1 MFNTWLAKARIKPEH
16 CNGLLKARFPYFKG
30 VRINIQTTTD
40 LTRII
45 CIFLCAT
52 VLHNLLIHEPIPEE
66 WEKEVASLTTAMN
79 DDDNNNNLV
88 IPENARINERRNRV
102 YQYMIEK
109 YNTED
114 YEDNEKESLLPKL
127 S

>member
-1 MFNTWLAKARIKPEH
+1 MFNTWLAKARIKLEH
-16 CNGLLKARFPYFKG
+16 CNGLLEGPLSIFQRSH
-30 VRINIQTTTD
+30 INIQTTTD
-40 LTRII
+40 LTKII

-66 WEKEVASLTTAMN
+66 WEEEIASLTTTMN
-79 DDDNNNNLV
+79 DDDDNNNLM

-109 YNTED
+109 
-114 YEDNEKESLLPKL
+114 
-127 S
+127 